1 MSLFHKVYSKYY
13 EAVTRIINSGKDYS
27 KVQIDEYFRDE
38 ISGETDSKVQKALFS
53 QKPPSLF
60 CHENEKF
67 HSYINRHVPVLCTC
81 LEREAAKSICS
92 LPSASLFLSE
102 ELLEKLVRATEDV
115 ESQWNMED
123 IIVNLRS
130 GRDSRDQKDDALQK
144 AGHEGD
150 VPGMAEGGMDRSG
163 EYREKLA
170 VLMAALRSRKAVACE
185 EAARLY
191 PVKLEYS
198 YRYDEFYLWAF
209 EPGRNCYVKRS
220 LQELTKL
227 HAAQQTFEGYN
238 ADITAFMRENQ
249 KEAELE
255 IKTNELLAEE
265 CFRVFSYY
273 AREASYEAG
282 EAVYRLKIFYQTDE
296 EGDLIGDILSLG
308 SSVTV
313 LAPSDMREKLC
324 SRIRMALENYE
335 HL

>member
-13 EAVTRIINSGKDYS
+13 EAVTRLINAGKDYS

-53 QKPPSLF
+53 QKLPSLF
-60 CHENEKF
+60 CYEKGKF
-67 HSYINRHVPVLCTC
+67 HSYINRHVPVLCTR

-102 ELLEKLVRATEDV
+102 ELLEKLARATEDV
-115 ESQWNMED
+115 ESQWNMGD
-123 IIVNLRS
+123 IIVNQR
-130 GRDSRDQKDDALQK
+130 RDSSHREDDVSQEAKQ
-144 AGHEGD
+144 EED
-150 VPGMAEGGMDRSG
+150 VPATAEGGAERSG

-170 VLMAALRSRKAVACE
+170 VLTAALRSRKAVACE
-185 EAARLY
+185 EAAQLY

-227 HAAQQTFEGYN
+227 HATQQTFEGYN
-238 ADITAFMRENQ
+238 ADITDFMKENQ

-282 EAVYRLKIFYQTDE
+282 EAVYRLKIFYQPDE

-308 SSVTV
+308 SAVTV
-313 LAPSDMREKLC
+313 LAPGEMREKLC
-324 SRIRMALENYE
+324 SRIRKALENYE